1 MDLSVIMGRVL
12 HDKEDKMKVNKS
24 PYLENKAALF
34 KKLVEELKK
43 EFKYASILATD
54 TKGTRIIVDFNGSSV
69 ADSMLVERGCVVRVY
84 NGICYSEYSFNEFSN
99 DSFDDVLAAVTKT
112 AKDDFE
118 KLTSSGI
125 AVNEYP
131 VIDEQEIVDEFV
143 GDAEILPESVS
154 VEDKLAKMHAIL
166 EEAKSYSD
174 LLIDFKVVYEE
185 YHVSKMFYSGTR
197 NLKQSYV
204 FSSAGPLAVARKD
217 GDIKYEHSG
226 VSGQIGVESL
236 DALHPKV
243 KAIVDNAVGM
253 LGAERIKPGVYDVI
267 CDPLVSGLIAH
278 EAFGHGVEMDM
289 FVKNRAK
296 GAEYIKKEVAS
307 EITQMHDGAKSAT
320 QVASYLFDDEGTLGT
335 DTVVIENGILKSGIS
350 DLLSATK
357 LGTKPTGN
365 GRRETFE
372 RKAYARMTNTFFAPG
387 KDNIEDM
394 IASIDYGFLLES
406 YNSGMEDPKNW
417 GIQCMITR
425 GKEIKDGKLTGKGYA
440 PVLLTGYVPDVLK
453 SITMVSDGDVD
464 LSGSGHCGKGHKEW
478 AKTSIGGTFIKLRG
492 RLG

>member
-1 MDLSVIMGRVL
+1 
-12 HDKEDKMKVNKS
+12 MKVNKS
-24 PYLENKAALF
+24 PYLDKKAALF
-34 KKLVEELKK
+34 KKLVDELKK

-54 TKGTRIIVDFNGSSV
+54 TKGTKLIVDYNGSSV
-69 ADSMLVERGCVVRVY
+69 ADAMLVERGCVVRVY
-84 NGICYSEYSFNEFSN
+84 NGVCYSEYSFNEFCE
-99 DSFDDVLAAVTKT
+99 DSFDAVLAKIRKT

-118 KLTSSGI
+118 KLTSRGI
-125 AVNEYP
+125 TVNEYP
-131 VIDEQEIVDEFV
+131 VINEQNIQDEFL
-143 GDAEILPESVS
+143 GEAEILPESVS
-154 VEDKLAKMHAIL
+154 VEEKLAKMNAIL
-166 EEAKSYSD
+166 EEAKTYSD
-174 LLIDFKVVYEE
+174 LLIDFKVIYEE
-185 YHVSKMFYSGTR
+185 YHISKIFYSGTR
-197 NLKQSYV
+197 DLRQSYV
-204 FSSAGPLAVARKD
+204 FSSASTLAVARKD
-217 GDIKYEHSG
+217 GDIKYEHSSI
-226 VSGQIGVESL
+226 SGQKGVESL
-236 DALHPKV
+236 NELRPKV
-243 KAIVDNAVGM
+243 KAIVDNAINM

-267 CDPLVSGLIAH
+267 CDPMVSGLIAH

-296 GAEYIKKEVAS
+296 GAEFIGKSVAS
-307 EITQMHDGAKSAT
+307 EITQMHDGAKSAKE
-320 QVASYLFDDEGTLGT
+320 VASYLFDDEGTLGT

-357 LGTKPTGN
+357 LGTNPTGN

-425 GKEIKDGKLTGKGYA
+425 GKEIKDGKLTGKVYA

-453 SITMVSDGDVD
+453 SITMVSDGNVG
-464 LSGSGHCGKGHKEW
+464 LSGSGHCGKGYKEW
-478 AKTSIGGTFIKLRG
+478 AKTSLGGTFIKLRG

>member
-1 MDLSVIMGRVL
+1 
-12 HDKEDKMKVNKS
+12 MKVNKS
-24 PYLENKAALF
+24 PYLENKAPLF
-34 KKLVEELKK
+34 KKLVNELKK

-54 TKGTRIIVDFNGSSV
+54 TNGTRLIVDFNGSSV
-69 ADSMLVERGCVVRVY
+69 ADAMLVERGCVVRVY
-84 NGICYSEYSFNEFSN
+84 NGICYSEYSFNEFCEN
-99 DSFDDVLAAVTKT
+99 SFDDVLTAVSKT
-112 AKDDFE
+112 AKDDFK

-131 VIDEQEIVDEFV
+131 VINEQEIEDEFL
-143 GDAEILPESVS
+143 GEAEILPESVS

-197 NLKQSYV
+197 DLKQSYV

-217 GDIKYEHSG
+217 GDIKYEHNG

-236 DALHPKV
+236 DVLRPKV
-243 KAIVDNAVGM
+243 KAIVNNAVGM

-296 GAEYIKKEVAS
+296 GAEYINKEVAS

-372 RKAYARMTNTFFAPG
+372 RKAYARMTNTFFATG
-387 KDNIEDM
+387 KDKIDDM

-425 GKEIKDGKLTGKGYA
+425 GKEIKDGKLTGKVYA